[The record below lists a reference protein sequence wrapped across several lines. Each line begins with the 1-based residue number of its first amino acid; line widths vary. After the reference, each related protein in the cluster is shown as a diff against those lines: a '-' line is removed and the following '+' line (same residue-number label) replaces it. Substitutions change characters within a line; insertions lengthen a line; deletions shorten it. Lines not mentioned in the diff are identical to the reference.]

1 MKKLQ
6 FIFLF
11 LLGSILYVN
20 AQSTINFQA
29 MPPVEGDMSAEV
41 SNALKLKV
49 EQILTRNGA
58 AATSLYNAFVVEP
71 QLNLLEEM
79 STEGLIRNVN
89 LVKAELTLLAKNA
102 LDGSMYGSIVVPI
115 AGSGKGSMDQTLRSL
130 IANIKVT
137 DSQYSRFIRN
147 ARQKITDHYTQNC
160 GTIMQKAQVMMN
172 TGKYEDAVAYLSCVP
187 ETTPCYEQAAE
198 ALVQASGL
206 AKNMD
211 CEAQILVARNYY
223 IRHEYEKALD
233 ILTKIP
239 MSSDCNNAA
248 RALTDSIEKYI
259 NIPPETIQVEKVVE
273 KEVIKEVPVEKI
285 VEKEVIKEVPVEKI
299 VVKQVPAAVQQKPA
313 VSALNPK
320 ITYSASNLQV
330 KILSCEGIESQQ
342 TVVISFVVTNTLRS
356 NSDRAYWYYLNGI
369 DTEGNSYE
377 RATTGHWE
385 GSNYNDSS
393 KDLPYGVPVKWKF
406 YLTKVYEKV
415 PGFSYLKFKIRDC
428 EVTIKDLP
436 ITWKP

>member
-1 MKKLQ
+1 MKKIQ

-71 QLNLLEEM
+71 QLNLLDEM

-137 DSQYSRFIRN
+137 DAQYSRFIRN
-147 ARQKITDHYTQNC
+147 ARQKIMDHYTQNC

-172 TGKYEDAVAYLSCVP
+172 TGKYDDAVAYLSCVP

-198 ALVQASGL
+198 ALIQASGL

-233 ILTKIP
+233 VLTKIP
-239 MSSDCNNAA
+239 MSSNCSNAA

-259 NIPPETIQVEKVVE
+259 NIPPETIQVE

-285 VEKEVIKEVPVEKI
+285 VEKEVIKEVPVEKV
-299 VVKQVPAAVQQKPA
+299 VVKEVPVAVPVQQKPA
-313 VSALNPK
+313 TPSLNPK
-320 ITYSASNLQV
+320 ISYSADNLQV
-330 KILSCEGIESQQ
+330 KILSCEGSESQQ
-342 TVVISFVVTNTLRS
+342 SVIISLVVTNTQRS
-356 NSDRAYWYYLNGI
+356 DNDRAWWTFKNAI
-369 DTEGNSYE
+369 DTDGNTYE
-377 RATTGHWE
+377 TGTHWE
-385 GSNYNDSS
+385 NDRYSS
-393 KDLPYGVPVKWKF
+393 ATRNLPYNIPVKWKF
-406 YLTKVYEKV
+406 YITNVYDKVA
-415 PGFSYLKFKIRDC
+415 GFAHLKFEIRNCEVVIRD
-428 EVTIKDLP
+428 LP
-436 ITWKP
+436 VTWK

>member
-1 MKKLQ
+1 MKKIQLLL
-6 FIFLF
+6 FF
-11 LLGSILYVN
+11 LLSGIFCAK

-41 SNALKLKV
+41 SQALKLKV

-71 QLNLLEEM
+71 QLNLLDEM
-79 STEGLIRNVN
+79 STEGLIRNVH

-130 IANIKVT
+130 IANIRVT
-137 DSQYSRFIRN
+137 DAQYSRFIRN
-147 ARQKITDHYTQNC
+147 ARQKIIAHYTQNC

-198 ALVQASGL
+198 ALIQASGL
-206 AKNMD
+206 AKTMD
-211 CEAQILVARNYY
+211 CEAQMLVARNFY
-223 IRHEYEKALD
+223 ILHEYDKALD
-233 ILTKIP
+233 VLSKIP
-239 MSSDCNNAA
+239 MSSDCNEAA

-259 NIPPETIQVEKVVE
+259 NIPPDTVMVEKIVE

-285 VEKEVIKEVPVEKI
+285 VEKEVIKEVPVP
-299 VVKQVPAAVQQKPA
+299 VAVPVQQQPA
-313 VSALNPK
+313 IPALNPK
-320 ITYSASNLQV
+320 ISYSTDNLQV

-342 TVVISFVVTNTLRS
+342 TVVISMVVTSTERS
-356 NSDRAYWYYLNGI
+356 NNDNAYWSFKNAI

-377 RATTGHWE
+377 ASKVGHWE
-385 GSNYNDSS
+385 GKSFNDSHR
-393 KDLPYGVPVKWKF
+393 DLPYGVPVKWKF
-406 YLTKVYEKV
+406 YLTKVYSKV
-415 PGFSYLKFKIRDC
+415 PGFSYLKFNIRYCD
-428 EVTIKDLP
+428 VVIKDLP
-436 ITWKP
+436 VTWKQ